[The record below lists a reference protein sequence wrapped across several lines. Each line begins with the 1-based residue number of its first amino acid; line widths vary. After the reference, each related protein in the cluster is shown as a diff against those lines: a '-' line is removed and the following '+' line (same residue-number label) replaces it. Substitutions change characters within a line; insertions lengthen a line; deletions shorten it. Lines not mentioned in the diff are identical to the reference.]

1 MRLRRILL
9 MCVCLGILS
18 TANAC
23 YIDPY
28 PYAPRPSYR
37 REGHAHFHAHERPY
51 GRRDRGR
58 YEPTE
63 GPRWYR

>member
-1 MRLRRILL
+1 MRLRRMLL
-9 MCVCLGILS
+9 MFVCLGILS

-28 PYAPRPSYR
+28 PYGPRPSYR
-37 REGHAHFHAHERPY
+37 RERQSHFHEHERPY

-58 YEPTE
+58 YEHTE

>member
-1 MRLRRILL
+1 MRLRRMLL
-9 MCVCLGILS
+9 MFVCLGILS

-37 REGHAHFHAHERPY
+37 REGHSHFHAHERPY
-51 GRRDRGR
+51 GHG
-58 YEPTE
+58 
-63 GPRWYR
+63 